1 MPFVSVL
8 DLDVHYVEH
17 GAAAGEAER
26 TAVFLH
32 GFPLDHRSAVASFE
46 PAFAARPGWRRVYC
60 DFPGMG
66 RTRAPEWVASSD
78 DVLRVTAAFVDAV
91 VPGPYVVGGCSF
103 GGYIAAGLAAAD
115 PERVNGL
122 ALIVPMVLPHAKR
135 EVAVHSVLYRE
146 PGVTG
151 SEMDD
156 AMSVIIT
163 AETVRRNRDEIEVAL
178 ADADQDAVDRIGERY
193 EGSFP
198 LVPASGP
205 YEHPA
210 LVITGRQDH
219 VLGFNDQWRLYGQ
232 WPRATFAVLD
242 RGGHGLSIE
251 LPSLHDALVGDWLD
265 RVESS
270 LTRGESPEGV

>member
-1 MPFVSVL
+1 MPFVNALGVE
-8 DLDVHYVEH
+8 VHYAEH
-17 GAAAGEAER
+17 GAAAAGADR
-26 TAVFLH
+26 TAVLLH

-46 PAFAARPGWRRVYC
+46 PTFADRTGWRRVYC

-66 RTRAPEWVASSD
+66 RTRAPDWVASTD
-78 DVLRVTAAFVDAV
+78 DVFRVTAAFVDAV
-91 VPGPYVVGGCSF
+91 VPGSYVVGGCSF

-115 PERVNGL
+115 PVRVNGL

-135 EVAVHSVLYRE
+135 ELAVHQVLYRE
-146 PGVTG
+146 GGVTG
-151 SEMDD
+151 SDMDE

-163 AETVRRNRDEIEVAL
+163 AETVRRNREEIEVAL
-178 ADADQDAVDRIGERY
+178 ADADADVVARIGERY

-198 LVPASGP
+198 LVPANGP

-210 LVITGRQDH
+210 LVITGRQDS
-219 VLGFNDQWRLYGQ
+219 VLGFNDQWRVYGQ

-251 LPSLHDALVGDWLD
+251 LSGLHDALLRDWLD
-265 RVESS
+265 RVEGSR
-270 LTRGESPEGV
+270 TRGEPQQSI